1 MTVITRLRCR
11 HGVCALLLAMSG
23 CTPPDEAAPP
33 APADTVAGG
42 GVSAPLPVDESV
54 EQREV
59 IAESLPYA
67 EVGNELVYGHFAIPV
82 DMIDPLPA
90 VILIHDWYGLNDDIR
105 AAAERLAGDG
115 YIVLAVDLFQGRTA
129 DSAAAARAL
138 EIEVVEDP
146 QRAEDNLRQAISFIR
161 VSSGAPSIGIVG
173 YGFGGGWAL
182 TTSIESP
189 AGLDAAVSIYGQ
201 VVTDEDELADARL
214 PFLGIY
220 LESDRAVPAQ
230 TVRDFQAVM
239 SALDKDA
246 EIEFID
252 GVRRGF
258 VFASSTEYNPD
269 VADVAWRR
277 MLEFLG
283 ARLGDR
289 ER

>member
-1 MTVITRLRCR
+1 MTKLKCR
-11 HGVCALLLAMSG
+11 HGLCALLLAIAG
-23 CTPPDEAAPP
+23 CTPPDEATPTM
-33 APADTVAGG
+33 PADAGANAGVA
-42 GVSAPLPVDESV
+42 APISVDESA
-54 EQREV
+54 ERREV

-67 EVGNELVYGHFAIPV
+67 EVGNELVYGHFAIPA

-90 VILIHDWYGLNDDIR
+90 IILVHDWYGLNDDIR

-115 YIVLAVDLFQGRTA
+115 YIVLAVDLFEGKTA
-129 DSAAAARAL
+129 ENAAAARAL

-161 VSSGAPSIGIVG
+161 ISSGAPSIGIVG

-220 LESDRAVPAQ
+220 LESDRAVPAKS
-230 TVRDFQAVM
+230 VRDFQTAM

-246 EIEFID
+246 EIEFFD

-258 VFASSTEYNPD
+258 VFASSTEYD
-269 VADVAWRR
+269 QAVADRAWRR
-277 MLEFLG
+277 MLDF
-283 ARLGDR
+283 LGDR
-289 ER
+289 LGGPER